1 MRRGSTASIA
11 FLACLWCLPEI
22 ARGAVPPPEGRWEG
36 QVKIPGNELRLVVDL
51 AQGSGGAWSGSIVIP
66 GLGIKGVALSNIV
79 ATDTDVSFDLGKV
92 LGSPTQ
98 GPARF
103 NAHLT
108 SPDRVTGEM
117 RQAGNVAKFALARS
131 GQAHVEASPRSTPV
145 GRDLEDRWIGEYE
158 LGGYPRHVT
167 LALENHAA
175 AGASAKLVIIGKA
188 TNDIPVDLVV
198 QNGDS
203 LRIESQATGIAFE
216 GRIGNGAS
224 EIRGTIELGSI
235 ELPLV
240 LRRGGKTS

>member
-36 QVKIPGNELRLVVDL
+36 QVEIPGNELRLVVDL